1 MMDEFR
7 WIQMFLFVI
16 LELQITVM
24 TEGEFSSITVR
35 SGHDATLPCRY
46 VITNQDKCD
55 NIDWIVINSRNTE
68 DLVKRGKVHKNIK
81 IASDRLSVTANCS
94 LVIKK
99 VTGED
104 VGVFHCQHRQSG
116 HDTQVD
122 LSVVNMNKQ
131 EDSEQ
136 VTLSCSCVT
145 HDPCRHT
152 VKWLH
157 DGKDVEDEASRACS
171 DAVRLKPSSDIELF
185 QCKVTDGYSREEKLF
200 TFSPQSSVKDT
211 TTVKTTESSKSTKT
225 YSTAISVTPTTPEV
239 WWWYIVIAVG
249 LAALVIIIVVVLR
262 WKKTKGSETQTYE
275 EVGLNLNPAVTR
287 SPDTVDPEDGVS
299 YASISFTRRTSSK
312 APVQVKD
319 GADDYEGGAVTYS
332 TVKASSSS
340 DHSSL
345 YRPNK

>member
-99 VTGED
+99 VT
-104 VGVFHCQHRQSG
+104 V
-116 HDTQVD
+116 
-122 LSVVNMNKQ
+122 NKQ